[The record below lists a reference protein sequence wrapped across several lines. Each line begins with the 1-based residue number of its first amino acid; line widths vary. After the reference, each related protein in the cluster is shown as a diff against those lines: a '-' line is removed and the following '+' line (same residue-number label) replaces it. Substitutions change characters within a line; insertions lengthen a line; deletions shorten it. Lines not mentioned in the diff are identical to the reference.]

1 MNEKNLKNAGIDCL
15 SGVRRFAGS
24 AELYEKYLKK
34 FIDDEN
40 LSCAKKAMAEK
51 NYEDVLKYI
60 HTLKGVTGNL
70 SMTELFNSC
79 GELVGKLR
87 NKEFNNLDCIFER
100 ICLLYS
106 KAYESICIESE
117 N

>member
-1 MNEKNLKNAGIDCL
+1 MNEKKLKNAGIDCF

-34 FIDDEN
+34 FIDDQN
-40 LSCAKKAMAEK
+40 LSFAKKAMAER

-60 HTLKGVTGNL
+60 HTLKGITGNL
-70 SMTELFNSC
+70 SMTELYNSC
-79 GELVGKLR
+79 GELVTRLR
-87 NKEFNNLDCIFER
+87 NNEFNNLDVNFEK

-106 KAYESICIESE
+106 KACESILVEAE